1 MARFLIQVIYEKP
14 KVTVEQVLVEV
25 FLPRRLPFQVPL
37 LSIALGGFLAR
48 QKVRNIFVCNKQ
60 VLVDRPK
67 DSSFHTFIDE
77 HGNLEYYSFVEPT
90 EVTTCKF
97 FVVNLVGK

>member
-48 QKVRNIFVCNKQ
+48 QKVRNIFFLLQTSV
-60 VLVDRPK
+60 
-67 DSSFHTFIDE
+67 S
-77 HGNLEYYSFVEPT
+77 
-90 EVTTCKF
+90 
-97 FVVNLVGK
+97 